1 MSQGHSVESS
11 TRPSPAQSINPAL
24 QAALGSLDVQLE
36 EELSRYR
43 RERGGRGTSPAPR
56 MNHDRVRNKPIDL
69 ISVTATGG
77 RNQSPTPPPPP
88 PSPAAPPPAAPPP
101 PPPASVPPQAANL
114 EGKGVETTIQN
125 QNQNQ
130 TWYTPPGPAS
140 SFDLSAPSAELATLT
155 TPPQEPDWHPEPAA
169 NPPEFVNP
177 TATHVPPNDYLESS
191 EQLLRS
197 LVEEEAS
204 TPRRSERSFLDS
216 LLTPLGVGSMLLL
229 LFSTATLGYLVTNPG
244 SLSFLGFDRFGE
256 SETPTVTQ
264 NPTATTPT
272 ATTPTTNA
280 PAAGAAPSGPNL
292 ATDEFVDVNLD
303 TLSTLPSSSPPPRSN
318 VAGLPK
324 TQVAVPTISPLPSSP
339 TPGNSSAG
347 QSGSVPLPGLP
358 PAATVPLTP
367 ASPLPGLPQRL
378 RSGQPSVQPSV
389 KPSPTAAATPA
400 PNPEGFYYVFV
411 KYNGESSLQQAR
423 KVVPDAYLSPE
434 GTQIYLG
441 AFKKESQA
449 QTLVKEL
456 QTQGISAAVDQP

>member
-11 TRPSPAQSINPAL
+11 TRPSPAQPINPAL

-43 RERGGRGTSPAPR
+43 RERGGRGASPAPR

-69 ISVTATGG
+69 ISVSATGG
-77 RNQSPTPPPPP
+77 RNQSPAPAKP
-88 PSPAAPPPAAPPP
+88 PSAPPPPP
-101 PPPASVPPQAANL
+101 PPPASVPPQGANL

-125 QNQNQ
+125 E
-130 TWYTPPGPAS
+130 TWDTPPAPAP
-140 SFDLSAPSAELATLT
+140 SFDLSAPGAELASLA
-155 TPPQEPDWHPEPAA
+155 TPPHEPAWHPEPAE

-177 TATHVPPNDYLESS
+177 TSTHVPPNDYLESS

-204 TPRRSERSFLDS
+204 SAPRRSERSFLDS
-216 LLTPLGVGSMLLL
+216 LLTPLGVGSLLLL

-244 SLSFLGFDRFGE
+244 SLSYLGLARVGE
-256 SETPTVTQ
+256 SPTPTVAQ
-264 NPTATTPT
+264 SPTT

-280 PAAGAAPSGPNL
+280 PAAGSEPSGPNL

-303 TLSTLPSSSPPPRSN
+303 TLSTLPSSSPAPRST

-324 TQVAVPTISPLPSSP
+324 TQVGVPTIAPLPSSS
-339 TPGNSSAG
+339 TPGNSAAGLPPAG
-347 QSGSVPLPGLP
+347 QSGSVPLPALP
-358 PAATVPLTP
+358 PAATVPVKP
-367 ASPLPGLPQRL
+367 ASPSPLPGLPQR
-378 RSGQPSVQPSV
+378 SPVPSVQPSL
-389 KPSPTAAATPA
+389 KPSPTAATPT
-400 PNPEGFYYVFV
+400 PNPQGFYYVFV
-411 KYNGESSLQQAR
+411 KYDGESSLQQAR

>member
-11 TRPSPAQSINPAL
+11 TRSSPAQPINPAL

-43 RERGGRGTSPAPR
+43 RERGGRGASPAPR
-56 MNHDRVRNKPIDL
+56 MNHDRVRHKPIDL
-69 ISVTATGG
+69 ISVSATGG
-77 RNQSPTPPPPP
+77 RNQSAAPAQP
-88 PSPAAPPPAAPPP
+88 PSAPPP
-101 PPPASVPPQAANL
+101 PPPASVPPQAENL

-125 QNQNQ
+125 E
-130 TWYTPPGPAS
+130 TWYTPPAPAS
-140 SFDLSAPSAELATLT
+140 SFDLSAPSAELATVAM
-155 TPPQEPDWHPEPAA
+155 PPHEPAWHPEPAA

-177 TATHVPPNDYLESS
+177 TSTHVPPNDYLESS

-216 LLTPLGVGSMLLL
+216 LLTPLGVGSLLLL

-244 SLSFLGFDRFGE
+244 SLSYLGLDRFGE
-256 SETPTVTQ
+256 SGTPTVAQ
-264 NPTATTPT
+264 SPTP

-280 PAAGAAPSGPNL
+280 PAAGSEPSGPNL

-303 TLSTLPSSSPPPRSN
+303 TLSTLPSSSPAPRSN

-324 TQVAVPTISPLPSSP
+324 TQVAVPTIAPLPSSS
-339 TPGNSSAG
+339 TPGNSSPGLPLAR

-358 PAATVPLTP
+358 PAATVPVKP

-378 RSGQPSVQPSV
+378 PSVQPSL
-389 KPSPTAAATPA
+389 KPSPTATPA
-400 PNPEGFYYVFV
+400 PNPQGFYYVFV
-411 KYNGESSLQQAR
+411 KYDGESSLQQAR
-423 KVVPDAYLSPE
+423 KIVPDAYLSPE

-456 QTQGISAAVDQP
+456 QKQGISAAVDQP

>member
-43 RERGGRGTSPAPR
+43 RERGGRGASPAPR

-69 ISVTATGG
+69 ISVSATGG
-77 RNQSPTPPPPP
+77 RNQSPA
-88 PSPAAPPPAAPPP
+88 PAKPPASPPPPP
-101 PPPASVPPQAANL
+101 PPPASPPQAANL

-125 QNQNQ
+125 E
-130 TWYTPPGPAS
+130 TGYTPPAPAP
-140 SFDLSAPSAELATLT
+140 SFDLSAPGAELATFA
-155 TPPQEPDWHPEPAA
+155 TPPQEPAWHPEPAA
-169 NPPEFVNP
+169 EPPEFVNP
-177 TATHVPPNDYLESS
+177 TSTHVPPNDYLESS

-204 TPRRSERSFLDS
+204 APRRSERSFLDS
-216 LLTPLGVGSMLLL
+216 LLTPLGVGSLLLL

-244 SLSFLGFDRFGE
+244 SLSFLGLDRFQE
-256 SETPTVTQ
+256 SGTPTVAQ
-264 NPTATTPT
+264 NPTATTPTATTPT

-303 TLSTLPSSSPPPRSN
+303 TLSTLPSSSPASRSN

-339 TPGNSSAG
+339 APANSSSG

-367 ASPLPGLPQRL
+367 ASPLPGLPQRPA
-378 RSGQPSVQPSV
+378 SGQPSIQPSV
-389 KPSPTAAATPA
+389 KPSPTAATPA